1 VEILAAVERITTV
14 GQIVFL
20 AVAALMWAL
29 RRLVKSPLW
38 FLAPLIGAI
47 AIDLLAAQF
56 PMSVFLVRQP
66 YGTLGECLMHE
77 ICKDNVTWA
86 TERLA
91 ATLVLLT
98 LQVFVYYVSRRER
111 Q

>member
-1 VEILAAVERITTV
+1 
-14 GQIVFL
+14 
-20 AVAALMWAL
+20 
-29 RRLVKSPLW
+29 
-38 FLAPLIGAI
+38 
-47 AIDLLAAQF
+47 
-56 PMSVFLVRQP
+56 
-66 YGTLGECLMHE
+66 MHE